1 MCLDPISII
10 GMGLSIMQGLA
21 GYAQAQAQVDAQ
33 NQQAEQNRLNS
44 LQAMR
49 DEQAAVQRKLSQERA
64 ATSTE
69 MFKDQI
75 AAARATSQAT
85 VAANEAG
92 VTGLSVDALLGDIK
106 SQYGRQNDALDS
118 NFQMTRGSIGD
129 ELIQTHNRA
138 KSRIDSVPYAADAS
152 PFPFLLG
159 AASGILKDYKDYN
172 VRRLKLQV

>member
-1 MCLDPISII
+1 MCVDPITAI
-10 GMGLSIMQGLA
+10 GIGLSLAQGVA

-49 DEQAAVQRKLSQERA
+49 DEQSSLQRKLSQEKA
-64 ATSTE
+64 ASSTE

-75 AAARATSQAT
+75 AAAKAASQAS

-92 VTGLSVDALLGDIK
+92 VTGMSVDALLGDIK
-106 SQYGRQNDALDS
+106 AQYGRQNDALDS
-118 NFQMTRGSIGD
+118 NYQMSKASISD
-129 ELIQTHNRA
+129 ELVQTHNRA

-152 PFPFLLG
+152 PFPFLIG
-159 AASGILKDYKDYN
+159 AASGILKEYKDYN
-172 VRRLKLQV
+172 VRKLKLQA